1 MRRNK
6 GLAALLAAICPVILS
21 GCVYHNPTK
30 VEIAFIGTQETAAG
44 KELLAF
50 EGARAFAASAGT
62 AAGYYGARSLTL
74 DGVAAAVRYAAN
86 DRAKIFLSADERF
99 GELLYEVQFS
109 YNDYY
114 FVLSETTP
122 KLLDGSEGTFLRN
135 TTCIFYDEVQ
145 LGFLAGYAAVGEGY
159 TELVFCADGE
169 EQDYLTGF
177 LYGAD
182 RAAGELGAA
191 VTVAEATSAEIAACY
206 ESGAQVVFACGDAF
220 AAASEAAKACG
231 GKVIGT
237 EYDRSAEGEQVLASA
252 VKYCDRAMNAVLT
265 LWKSGYWTDEAGDKS
280 LRGRVETL
288 GLDYRYIDMP
298 NTDYI
303 GLTTEGFENYK
314 EEQHLEAKAKLASG
328 EWRAEGELN
337 HIRRI

>member
-1 MRRNK
+1 MRRSK
-6 GLAALLAAICPVILS
+6 RLAALIAAICPVILS
-21 GCVYHNPTK
+21 GCIYRNDAN

-62 AAGYYGARSLTL
+62 AAGYYCAASLTL
-74 DGVAAAVRYAAN
+74 DGVATAVRHAVN
-86 DRAKIFLSADERF
+86 DRARIFLSADERF
-99 GELLYEVQFS
+99 GETFYEVQYN

-135 TTCIFYDEVQ
+135 VTCIFYDEVQ
-145 LGFLAGYAAVGEGY
+145 LGFLAGYASVMEGY
-159 TELVFCADGE
+159 TKLAFCADGDE
-169 EQDYLTGF
+169 EDYLTGF

-191 VTVAEATSAEIAACY
+191 VTVAEATSSDIALCY
-206 ESGAQVVFACGDAF
+206 ESGTQVAFACGDAF
-220 AAASEAAKACG
+220 AAASDAAKACG

-237 EYDRSAEGEQVLASA
+237 EYDRAEAGGQVLASA

-303 GLTTEGFENYK
+303 GLTTEGFVNYK
-314 EEQHLEAKAKLASG
+314 EEQHLEAKAKLAGG

-337 HIRRI
+337 YITRI